1 MNADGVGVM
10 TTDEL
15 TPICDVLEQHGL
27 FFRWCARPGCWYLH
41 NKGGDVIH
49 GPFHAID
56 RDTAVA
62 AASQFVRNLLGG
74 AA

>member
-1 MNADGVGVM
+1 M

-27 FFRWCARPGCWYLH
+27 FFCWYTRPGCWYLH
-41 NKGGDVIH
+41 NESGDVMH

-56 RDTAVA
+56 REAALAAVGLY
-62 AASQFVRNLLGG
+62 VRNLGG